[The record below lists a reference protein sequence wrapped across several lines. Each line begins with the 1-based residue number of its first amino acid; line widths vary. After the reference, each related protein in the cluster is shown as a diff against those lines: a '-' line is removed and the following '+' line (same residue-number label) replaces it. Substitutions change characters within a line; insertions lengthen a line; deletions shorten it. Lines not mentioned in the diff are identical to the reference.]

1 MTTAAW
7 TRRQDNDEQPSAT
20 DSECAWSDD
29 ERVGWASSRCGSSVH
44 SVLVTPSCGGCEAKQ
59 GWQCVRC
66 WRQESRQCEAKQDG
80 AREKLLGLSVVP
92 RTGLQARRLRATHE
106 KKGLRFNTVSR
117 MNSQPGNARSSTAV
131 LDKGKTENALHRAYP
146 DEDIS
151 QLTTRHKPSQEASS
165 CVAMHGHTANSG
177 GDGLIRTEQ
186 TDA

>member
-1 MTTAAW
+1 MAVRSLLEARKPAMRSK
-7 TRRQDNDEQPSAT
+7 TRR
-20 DSECAWSDD
+20 
-29 ERVGWASSRCGSSVH
+29 
-44 SVLVTPSCGGCEAKQ
+44 
-59 GWQCVRC
+59 
-66 WRQESRQCEAKQDG
+66 
-80 AREKLLGLSVVP
+80 
-92 RTGLQARRLRATHE
+92 RTGEAAGAERGAANGAASAATPCNAR

-186 TDA
+186 TGASQVGHRLTLSILHQLLPTSVIYNESFPYHLVHCHTSSNHSYKAPARHRE